1 MEKDCTNRSQMSKG
15 IAAMPD
21 RRSHRGA
28 DPRDASLF
36 APEAIPA
43 LREAVADLAWLF
55 GRGYAEASSLKLVG
69 DRHRLPDRSRKA
81 VLRSA
86 CSDAQRADRL
96 SRRLDLDAIAGRS
109 LRIDGFN
116 VLTTIEAALG
126 GAPLLLGRDGSLR
139 DLAGVHGTYRRVEE
153 TRPAIALIGE
163 ALADW
168 RVGPSLWLL
177 DRPVSNSGRLAAI
190 LREVASDRGWP
201 WEVELPFNPDA
212 ELIAGPAEVVV
223 ASADSEV
230 LDHCA
235 QWFPMA
241 RLVVERAVPGAWV
254 VDLSEPPRV
263 GPGVAEEPSGQ

>member
-1 MEKDCTNRSQMSKG
+1 
-15 IAAMPD
+15 MPD

-43 LREAVADLAWLF
+43 LREAVADLAWLL

-69 DRHRLPDRSRKA
+69 DRYRLPDRPRQA
-81 VLRSA
+81 VLRST
-86 CSDAQRADRL
+86 CTDAQRADRL
-96 SRRLDLDAIAGRS
+96 ARRLDPDALAGRAV
-109 LRIDGFN
+109 RIDGFN

-126 GAPLLLGRDGSLR
+126 GAPLLLGRDGALR

-168 RVGPSLWLL
+168 KVGPCLWLL

-190 LREVASDRGWP
+190 LREMASGRGWA
-201 WEVELPFNPDA
+201 WEVALPFNPDA
-212 ELIAGPAEVVV
+212 ELIAGPAEAVV
-223 ASADSEV
+223 ASADSVV
-230 LDHCA
+230 LDRCA
-235 QWFPMA
+235 DWSPMA
-241 RLVVERAVPGAWV
+241 RLVVERAVPGAWI
-254 VDLSEPPRV
+254 VDLSGPPGT
-263 GPGVAEEPSGQ
+263 GPAVAEEPSGQ

>member
-1 MEKDCTNRSQMSKG
+1 
-15 IAAMPD
+15 MPD

-43 LREAVADLAWLF
+43 LREAVADLAWLL
-55 GRGYAEASSLKLVG
+55 GRGYAEGSSLKLVG

-81 VLRSA
+81 VVRST
-86 CSDAQRADRL
+86 CSDSQRTGRL
-96 SRRLDLDAIAGRS
+96 ARRLDLDTIAGRT

-153 TRPAIALIGE
+153 TRPAIDLIGE
-163 ALADW
+163 ALAEW
-168 RVGPSLWLL
+168 RVGPCLWLL

-190 LREVASDRGWP
+190 LREEASARGWA

-212 ELIAGPAEVVV
+212 ELITGPAEAVV

-230 LDHCA
+230 LDRCA
-235 QWFPMA
+235 WWFPMA
-241 RLVVERAVPGAWV
+241 RQVVEKRVPGAWI
-254 VDLSEPPRV
+254 VDLSEHPAD